1 MSEPSASRMALSS
14 TRLAAVRRRTGDY
27 SDRTI
32 VEACA
37 VGLAYWATGAAP
49 DGMELT
55 PATPFADVLERVHN
69 GSGGNGGR
77 PTEAECLTIAVPA
90 GTDPVE
96 AQQALDDLVDFPDRP
111 VGTIGPS
118 GPRARA
124 EELARWNDTRV
135 DRVRPTVM
143 ELFREQACLRPDA
156 VAIVDEHRSLTYR
169 EVDRLSAQLA
179 HHLIERGLGPEQVV

>member
-1 MSEPSASRMALSS
+1 MPETSASRIALSS
-14 TRLAAVRRRTGDY
+14 ALLAAVRRRTGDY

-37 VGLAYWATGAAP
+37 IGLAYWATGSAP

-55 PATPFADVLERVHN
+55 PATPFPDVLERVHN
-69 GSGGNGGR
+69 GAGGDGGR
-77 PTEAECLTIAVPA
+77 PIDAECLTIAVPT
-90 GTDPVE
+90 GVDPAE
-96 AQQALDDLVDFPDRP
+96 AQQALDDLADFPGRP

-124 EELARWNDTRV
+124 EELARWNDTRA
-135 DRVRPTVM
+135 DRIRPTVM
-143 ELFREQACLRPDA
+143 ELFREQARLRPDA

-169 EVDRLSAQLA
+169 
-179 HHLIERGLGPEQVV
+179 

>member
-55 PATPFADVLERVHN
+55 PATPFTDVLGLV
-69 GSGGNGGR
+69 GNGITSPRGWEADAEGR
-77 PTEAECLTIAVPA
+77 SVTVPKGVDRA
-90 GTDPVE
+90 E
-96 AQQALDDLVDFPDRP
+96 AQLVLDDLVDFPDRP
-111 VGTIGPS
+111 IGTLAQG
-118 GPRARA
+118 GAARLEA
-124 EELARWNDTRV
+124 LARWNDTRV

-156 VAIVDEHRSLTYR
+156 V
-169 EVDRLSAQLA
+169 
-179 HHLIERGLGPEQVV
+179 

>member
-1 MSEPSASRMALSS
+1 MPEPSAARIALSP

-37 VGLAYWATGAAP
+37 VGLAYWATGSAP

-55 PATPFADVLERVHN
+55 PATPFPDVLERLHN
-69 GSGGNGGR
+69 GSGGIGGIGDR
-77 PTEAECLTIAVPA
+77 PIDADCLTIAVPA
-90 GTDPVE
+90 GADPVE
-96 AQQALDDLVDFPDRP
+96 AQQALDDLADFPDRP

-124 EELARWNDTRV
+124 EELARWNDTRA

-143 ELFREQACLRPDA
+143 ELFREQARLRPDA
-156 VAIVDEHRSLTYR
+156 VAIV
-169 EVDRLSAQLA
+169 
-179 HHLIERGLGPEQVV
+179 